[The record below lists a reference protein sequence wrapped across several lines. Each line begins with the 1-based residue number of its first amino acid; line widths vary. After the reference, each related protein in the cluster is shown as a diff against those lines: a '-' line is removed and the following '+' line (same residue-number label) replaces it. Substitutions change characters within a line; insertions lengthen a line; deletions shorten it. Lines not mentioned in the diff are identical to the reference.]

1 MNSRRTILRISRR
14 RLVLAA
20 VVGGLG
26 LAALAACDHLVG
38 AAATNRVQRDV
49 AAVSP
54 HRVGLVLGTARQLRS
69 GAPNPHYRHRIAAA
83 AALYHG
89 GKVSFLL
96 VSGDNSRRD
105 YDEPTMMRDD
115 LIAAGVPA
123 DRIVRDYAGFRT
135 LDSVVRARE
144 VFGVEEALVIS
155 QEFHVARALY
165 LGDHRGLRLE
175 GFAAADATGGSALR
189 VRTREVLARTLA
201 VFDVLL
207 ARRPKFLGP
216 KIAID
221 AAS

>member
-1 MNSRRTILRISRR
+1 MRFRLPHLQLHCRW
-14 RLVLAA
+14 LVLAA
-20 VVGGLG
+20 IGSGLG
-26 LAALAACDHLVG
+26 LVALTVCDRLVG
-38 AAATNRVQRDV
+38 AAAVDRIQRDV
-49 AAVSP
+49 ATVSY
-54 HRVGLVLGTARQLRS
+54 HRVGLVLGTARQFRS
-69 GAPNPHYRHRIAAA
+69 GAPNPHYRNRIAAA

-89 GKVSFLL
+89 GKVSCLL

-115 LIAAGVPA
+115 LVAAGVPA

-144 VFGVEEALVIS
+144 VFGVEDALVIS

-175 GFAAADATGGSALR
+175 GFAAADATGGHALR

-201 VFDVLL
+201 VVDVLL

-221 AAS
+221 VGN